1 MSAIVTYADT
11 SNMFADTS
19 KITLDKINQGG
30 GGVGGGVSSAA
41 VTAAILAA
49 RQVYTGAAP
58 PATPNN
64 PAIAAVFYPEGA
76 GSMLNWDVPTQ
87 AWI

>member
-1 MSAIVTYADT
+1 MSAVITYQDT

-30 GGVGGGVSSAA
+30 GGGGGSSSAA

-49 RQVYTGAAP
+49 RQVYYNRNPAAP
-58 PATPNN
+58 NDPALD
-64 PAIAAVFYPEGA
+64 AVSFDAGGVMTHWVGGGGA
-76 GSMLNWDVPTQ
+76 WT
-87 AWI
+87 